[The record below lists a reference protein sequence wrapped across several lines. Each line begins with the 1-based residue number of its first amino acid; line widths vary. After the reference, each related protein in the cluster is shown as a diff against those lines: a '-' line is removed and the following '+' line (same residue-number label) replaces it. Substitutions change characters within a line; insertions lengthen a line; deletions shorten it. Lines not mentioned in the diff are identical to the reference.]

1 MKFLKLTL
9 LAVIMTALLPTQANA
24 KSIVLPK
31 AYIFGFVANFT
42 DSIIYVTDIQEG
54 DSVWFDKKS
63 KFLLNRNIYTSQLRN
78 YFTNTLN
85 KPNRTCIV
93 MFGMDRKKA
102 EKKYAKLMKNYT
114 GKHAGRYAIKHL
126 DDSDFHFK
134 PVKIFDD
141 EE

>member
-42 DSIIYVTDIQEG
+42 DSIIYVTDIQEV

-78 YFTNTLN
+78 
-85 KPNRTCIV
+85 
-93 MFGMDRKKA
+93 
-102 EKKYAKLMKNYT
+102 
-114 GKHAGRYAIKHL
+114 
-126 DDSDFHFK
+126 
-134 PVKIFDD
+134 
-141 EE
+141 